1 MLNFRQPLLFQN
13 VWIIIFLPNSI
24 SSESISSS
32 STENNKRNLLLI
44 KQEKDLSKIKY
55 IKISYQNK

>member
-32 STENNKRNLLLI
+32 SSENNKRNLLLI